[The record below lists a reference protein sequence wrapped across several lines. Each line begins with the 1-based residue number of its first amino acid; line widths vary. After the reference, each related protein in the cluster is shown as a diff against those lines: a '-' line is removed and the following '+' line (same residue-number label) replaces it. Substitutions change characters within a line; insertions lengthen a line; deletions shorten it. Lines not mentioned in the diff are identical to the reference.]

1 MKQYALIF
9 LFLFSAYLS
18 HAQTYIG
25 PIIGIDALNME
36 VKQNNPHVYRFN
48 IVDTGYFAR
57 SAFYGIKLEQVI
69 FKKLSLS
76 FETSYTEKS
85 ARALIFTFAAHDG
98 FVYKYYQ
105 NRLSARYEFWNFLSV
120 GAGYDFNKLKNL
132 RYTLV
137 KRVSNEFIP
146 VFYDKGISLSVGVHW
161 KNIELNSYFHRG
173 LNSNSDRSGLN
184 LYPIKTIGLHL
195 GYRFKV
201 WRGFGKRP
209 AKYGRAPVGQF

>member
-1 MKQYALIF
+1 MVRFAILFVFF
-9 LFLFSAYLS
+9 LPMAYC

-36 VKQNNPHVYRFN
+36 VKQDDPHF
-48 IVDTGYFAR
+48 ITFGILDTGYAAR
-57 SAFYGIKLEQVI
+57 SYFYGLKIEQVL

-76 FETSYTEKS
+76 FETSYTEKT
-85 ARALIFTFAAHDG
+85 AHALIFGFAARDG

-132 RYTLV
+132 RYTLLKKV
-137 KRVSNEFIP
+137 YNEFIP
-146 VFYDKGISLSVGVHW
+146 IFYDKGISFSVGVHW
-161 KNIELNSYFHRG
+161 KNIELSSYFHRG
-173 LNSNSDRSGLN
+173 LNSNTHRSGLN

-209 AKYGRAPVGQF
+209 AKYGRAPVG